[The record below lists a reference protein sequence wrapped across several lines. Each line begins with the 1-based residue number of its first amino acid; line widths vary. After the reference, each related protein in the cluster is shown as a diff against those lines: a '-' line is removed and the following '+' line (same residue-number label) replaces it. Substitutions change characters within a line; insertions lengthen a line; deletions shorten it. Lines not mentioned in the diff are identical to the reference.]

1 MKGKTIILLT
11 FSILALALITTAD
24 WESPS
29 FAMSHIYVFTNETIV
44 IPQDEW
50 VNVTFQTHENI
61 ANKGILHTF
70 DDARNETF
78 TVTVDGLYEIVYE
91 FDIID
96 DAPSPNEDV
105 DSRAILNG
113 VEIPGSVISQT
124 STKQKAEFA
133 LISFFFVQLVNGDEI
148 VFQLISEGTT
158 MTMEADSLFGEFPD
172 SGEISI
178 KRIDN

>member
-11 FSILALALITTAD
+11 FSMLALALITSAD
-24 WESPS
+24 WERPS
-29 FAMSHIYVFTNETIV
+29 FLMSHIYVFTNETIV
-44 IPQDEW
+44 IPQDVW

-61 ANKGILHTF
+61 ANKGITHDF
-70 DDARNETF
+70 EAARNETF
-78 TVTVDGLYEIVYE
+78 TVTSDGLYEVFYE

-96 DAPSPNEDV
+96 SAPNPNDDV
-105 DSRAILNG
+105 DARAILNG

-124 STKQKAEFA
+124 SQRQNAEFA
-133 LISFFFVQLVNGDEI
+133 LVSFFFVHMDAGDEI
-148 VFQLISEGTT
+148 LFQLISEDNSMVMG
-158 MTMEADSLFGEFPD
+158 ADSLFGEFPD